1 MAIEYRK
8 RVCLAVACRFC
19 QASLTNEEL
28 RKLKSQSATATAK
41 EKDGNKKAKL
51 KKDEKLPK
59 DEKPLKAEKRKKD
72 DGKEKDDIQPKAP
85 KAAKKK

>member
-1 MAIEYRK
+1 M
-8 RVCLAVACRFC
+8 ACRFC

-28 RKLKSQSATATAK
+28 RKLKSQSATANAK

-51 KKDEKLPK
+51 KLPK

-85 KAAKKK
+85 KAAKKKP